1 MNYDELLKVD
11 AEKRNLPYL
20 KIVELEKNLPTR
32 TYTLREVIQMF
43 PHLNN
48 FIMEISVGG
57 YQNDN
62 SDRYHDLYG
71 KEILNDANYSDLAD
85 RKVISIYVTDDS
97 ETNTVSTSISVESDD
112 EETNQFYID
121 EVPKKTSL
129 LEKILKFMS
138 F

>member
-1 MNYDELLKVD
+1 MMNYKELLKVD
-11 AEKRNLPYL
+11 AEHRNLPYSE
-20 KIVELEKNLPTR
+20 IVELEKNLPTR

-62 SDRYHDLYG
+62 SDRYYDLYG
-71 KEILNDANYSDLAD
+71 KEIITDTNYSDLAD

-97 ETNTVSTSISVESDD
+97 ETNTVSTAISVESDD

-121 EVPKKTSL
+121 EAPKK
-129 LEKILKFMS
+129 
-138 F
+138 

>member
-1 MNYDELLKVD
+1 MMNYKELLKVD
-11 AEKRNLPYL
+11 AEHRNLPYSE
-20 KIVELEKNLPTR
+20 IVELEKKIPTR

-62 SDRYHDLYG
+62 SDRYYDLYG

-85 RKVISIYVTDDS
+85 RKVISIYITDDS
-97 ETNTVSTSISVESDD
+97 DTNKTSTAISVESGIPVKDLFSDDD
-112 EETNQFYID
+112 E
-121 EVPKKTSL
+121 P
-129 LEKILKFMS
+129 EKPSFFEKFFFS
-138 F
+138 